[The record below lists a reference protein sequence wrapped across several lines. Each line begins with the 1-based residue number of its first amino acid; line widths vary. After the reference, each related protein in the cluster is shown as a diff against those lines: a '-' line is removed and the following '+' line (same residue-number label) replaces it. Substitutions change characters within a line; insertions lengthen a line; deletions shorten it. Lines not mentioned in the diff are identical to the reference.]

1 MLEILATYQGQVTQA
16 ITIGAILGVIGGIVL
31 LTAEDARLRMNAI
44 TLGVFVGFLGML
56 LYQAVRLDNLTNW
69 SSLGFSLAM
78 ERLIYEQG
86 PLFWEAF
93 LRIVQASF
101 LGGVLALIFVAPG
114 RALKGALLGVALGVI
129 SALVVWGGLRLAGVG
144 AFPQLF
150 FALLVAS
157 VFLFLF
163 EIMPLRE

>member
-1 MLEILATYQGQVTQA
+1 MLEILATYQGLVTQA

-44 TLGVFVGFLGML
+44 TLGVFVGLFGML
-56 LYQAVRLDNLTNW
+56 LYQAIHLDNIIHW
-69 SSLGFSLAM
+69 RSLGSSTALQRVIF
-78 ERLIYEQG
+78 EQG
-86 PLFWEAF
+86 ALFWEAF

-101 LGGVLALIFVAPG
+101 LGGVLALVFIAPG

>member
-1 MLEILATYQGQVTQA
+1 MLEILATYQGLVTQA

-144 AFPQLF
+144 AFTQLF

>member
-16 ITIGAILGVIGGIVL
+16 ITIGAILGLIGGIVL
-31 LTAEDARLRMNAI
+31 LTADDGRQRVNAI
-44 TLGVFVGFLGML
+44 TLGVFVGLFGML
-56 LYQAVRLDNLTNW
+56 LYQAIHLDNIIHW
-69 SSLGFSLAM
+69 RSLGSSTALQRVIF
-78 ERLIYEQG
+78 EQG
-86 PLFWEAF
+86 ALFWEAC

-101 LGGVLALIFVAPG
+101 LGGVLALVFIAPG
-114 RALKGALLGVALGVI
+114 RALKGGLIGLGLGVF
-129 SALVVWGGLRLAGVG
+129 SALIVWGVLRFTGAG
-144 AFPQLF
+144 AFPQVF